1 MHNTHLV
8 TKILIYKN
16 VDIISSALKAGGAVE
31 YRVQC
36 AVPKGVIFQPFW
48 S

>member
-1 MHNTHLV
+1 MYDIHLV

-16 VDIISSALKAGGAVE
+16 VDIISSALKAGGAVD

-36 AVPKGVIFQPFW
+36 AAPKGVVFQPFW